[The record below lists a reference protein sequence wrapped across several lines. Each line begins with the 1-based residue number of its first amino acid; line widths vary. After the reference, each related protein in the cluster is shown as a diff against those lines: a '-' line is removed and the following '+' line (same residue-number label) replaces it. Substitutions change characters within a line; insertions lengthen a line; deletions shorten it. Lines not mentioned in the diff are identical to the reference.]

1 MPDPIPMQR
10 DMAKHVTIV
19 AAIQIGWNI
28 LGLVFGVFLFLLL
41 GWASTHVHDPEVYFI
56 LPLIAITLGGLII
69 VTSIL
74 GIIGG
79 LGLLKY
85 KNWARILI
93 LILSAMDL
101 LNIPLGTAIGIYS
114 FWVLLQSETSRLFG
128 SGGPVQ
134 GT

>member
-1 MPDPIPMQR
+1 
-10 DMAKHVTIV
+10 MAKHVTTV

-41 GWASTHVHDPEVYFI
+41 GWASTHVDDPEAYFI

-79 LGLLKY
+79 IGLLGHRR
-85 KNWARILI
+85 WARILI

-101 LNIPLGTAIGIYS
+101 LNIPFGTAIGIYS
-114 FWVLLQSETSRLFG
+114 FWVLLQTETTRLFEA
-128 SGGPVQ
+128 GGAIER
-134 GT
+134 T

>member
-1 MPDPIPMQR
+1 MPDPTLLER

-19 AAIQIGWNI
+19 AALQIGWNI

-41 GWASTHVHDPEVYFI
+41 SWASTQVDDPEVFFI

-69 VTSIL
+69 ITSIL

-79 LGLLKY
+79 IGLLKY
-85 KNWARILI
+85 KRWARILI

-101 LNIPLGTAIGIYS
+101 LNIPFGTAIGIYS
-114 FWVLLQSETSRLFG
+114 IWVLIQSDTTRLFYA
-128 SGGPVQ
+128 Q
-134 GT
+134 GATERT